1 MANILE
7 KNMDNLEKAID
18 YYFPEEEQLKWFKT
32 KPKSRYHSFKYCDFC
47 LKYNDNLAPT
57 IVELGTS
64 RSFVCGRFEGCNLD
78 DIKYWEPYNP
88 EKWDWSAGM
97 FSYVFSE

>member
-32 KPKSRYHSFKYCDFC
+32 KHY
-47 LKYNDNLAPT
+47 
-57 IVELGTS
+57 
-64 RSFVCGRFEGCNLD
+64 
-78 DIKYWEPYNP
+78 
-88 EKWDWSAGM
+88 
-97 FSYVFSE
+97 